1 MRKSRFTESQIVAIL
16 KEVETG
22 AKIVDVCRRHG
33 ISQPTYHRW
42 KAKYGGMEVGD
53 LKRLREL
60 EDENRKLKQLVAD
73 QALDIQAL
81 KLVTQKKW

>member
-1 MRKSRFTESQIVAIL
+1 MRKSRFMESQIVAIL

-22 AKIVDVCRRHG
+22 AKIADVCRRPG

-53 LKRLREL
+53 LKGLREL
-60 EDENRKLKQLVAD
+60 GDGNRKLKQLVAD

-81 KLVTQKKW
+81 KLVAQKEW